1 VLVSILI
8 LSNLLIGSDA
18 RCQELKVEDFEDPA
32 YNGAWPVYKEE
43 GSTVKNDKFPVYKK
57 EGEELYMFRVQRK
70 SGKHFAIG
78 PSIEARPTML
88 RKSRKKGIQCGKGT
102 GKGPCKFTK
111 GTGDE
116 KVSCPGQEQKG
127 PYRPRPGGK
136 RRPGKKPGRKP
147 SLKTDASA
155 MMQGD
160 AVTEESASGSG
171 SADLIMMAAGAAIGG
186 LLVAVAV
193 AVVVA
198 MRKRKSAKR
207 TEMEMTEAVH
217 VPDSS
222 VMTPD
227 ATEKKAEGDE
237 EAVTVHSSHVAEVT
251 VSVSM
256 DDEAVQVD
264 A

>member
-1 VLVSILI
+1 VLVSSLILI
-8 LSNLLIGSDA
+8 NLLIGSDA
-18 RCQELKVEDFEDPA
+18 RCQELKVEDFEDPT

-43 GSTVKNDKFPVYKK
+43 GSTVKNDNFPVYKK
-57 EGEELYMFRVQRK
+57 KGEELYMFRVQRK

-78 PSIEARPTML
+78 PTIEARPTML
-88 RKSRKKGIQCGKGT
+88 RKSRKKGIQCGRGT

-127 PYRPRPGGK
+127 PNRRPGGK
-136 RRPGKKPGRKP
+136 RRPKKPRP

-237 EAVTVHSSHVAEVT
+237 VT

-256 DDEAVQVD
+256 DDEAVQVE